1 MLHKMEDNYPKGW
14 VSLSL
19 FLNSL
24 KYCNRISTD
33 NLIKISKRFN
43 VETGTLCYLIQLY
56 TLKSKKDGEGK
67 K

>member
-14 VSLSL
+14 VSLFL

-33 NLIKISKRFN
+33 NLIKMSKRFN
-43 VETGTLCYLIQLY
+43 VETGTLCHLIQLY
-56 TLKSKKDGEGK
+56 TLKSKNNEES
-67 K
+67 